1 MFVRD
6 TPSGLMVGPD
16 SIKILKGEG
25 FLWNTV
31 PIGWM
36 RTLRLKRLNS
46 LPMFSHACERK
57 DLNLGSLHVNV
68 LSFHYTAHI
77 KCTQMHAHVYE
88 NITKNSTGSC
98 WPPRRKGKRNQKE
111 SGKDKKRKGKY
122 AGSLNSLFPLE
133 ISDTHRGKSDIFLPL
148 LWPQRSLSCQA
159 VDKRSGFSLEPG
171 VTDLLLPALQN

>member
-1 MFVRD
+1 
-6 TPSGLMVGPD
+6 MVGPD

-98 WPPRRKGKRNQKE
+98 WPLGGREREIRRKVERT
-111 SGKDKKRKGKY
+111 R
-122 AGSLNSLFPLE
+122 
-133 ISDTHRGKSDIFLPL
+133 RGKANM
-148 LWPQRSLSCQA
+148 Q
-159 VDKRSGFSLEPG
+159 V
-171 VTDLLLPALQN
+171 V